1 MNLWILPLSGGKKQ
15 SIYISWIW
23 WKVNLHFVLI
33 FACPSFYLSLPSEL
47 WMMNVFSC
55 LLHRANVN
63 VWASFLKF
71 LNRED
76 QFIVHQVT
84 AGLSPYHSQM
94 INIPLLTCLQ
104 MYSVVTLHVA
114 CAVLTTRL
122 ASLLQE
128 IWSCQ
133 PYKYYAPWNSC
144 P

>member
-23 WKVNLHFVLI
+23 WKVNVHFVLI
-33 FACPSFYLSLPSEL
+33 FACLSFYLSLPSEL

>member
-23 WKVNLHFVLI
+23 WKVNVHFVLI
-33 FACPSFYLSLPSEL
+33 FACLSFYLSLPSEL

-104 MYSVVTLHVA
+104 IYSVVTLHVA

>member
-15 SIYISWIW
+15 SIYISSIW
-23 WKVNLHFVLI
+23 WKVNLHLVLI

-84 AGLSPYHSQM
+84 AGLSLYHSQM

-114 CAVLTTRL
+114 CAVLTTNCKSSSGNL
-122 ASLLQE
+122 ELSTLQ
-128 IWSCQ
+128 ILCAM
-133 PYKYYAPWNSC
+133 K
-144 P
+144 

>member
-15 SIYISWIW
+15 SIYISSIW
-23 WKVNLHFVLI
+23 WKVNLHLVLI

-94 INIPLLTCLQ
+94 INIPLLLACLK
-104 MYSVVTLHVA
+104 MYSIVTLHVA
-114 CAVLTTRL
+114 RAVLTPNCKSSSGNLELST
-122 ASLLQE
+122 LQ
-128 IWSCQ
+128 ILCTM
-133 PYKYYAPWNSC
+133 K
-144 P
+144 